1 MMRSKK
7 STTTKK
13 VRQMNGIK
21 AVAPT
26 KAQISV
32 PLNHSLSYCSN
43 LKFNWIELALVAWG
57 IGAENT

>member
-1 MMRSKK
+1 
-7 STTTKK
+7 
-13 VRQMNGIK
+13 MNGIK

-26 KAQISV
+26 NAQISV